1 MVDSCANITIIS
13 ISHLTG
19 TIDYAAH
26 DADFKSLH
34 AFCGFTD
41 AGNRF
46 AKIIECATAP
56 RATDIFSL
64 ACTKTSSLQNAECR
78 VGDDTLRNIPFVHE
92 P

>member
-19 TIDYAAH
+19 TIDYTAH
-26 DADFKSLH
+26 DANFKPLH

-46 AKIIECATAP
+46 AKIIERATATW
-56 RATDIFSL
+56 ATDIFSL
-64 ACTKTSSLQNAECR
+64 ACTETCSLQNAECR